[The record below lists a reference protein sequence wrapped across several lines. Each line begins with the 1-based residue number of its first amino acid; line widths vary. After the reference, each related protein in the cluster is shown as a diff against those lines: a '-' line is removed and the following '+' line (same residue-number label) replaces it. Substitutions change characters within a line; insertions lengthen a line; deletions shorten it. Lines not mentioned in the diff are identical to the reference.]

1 MSNRSSDASSFLI
14 SDLTNK
20 CEHDVKS
27 GNTATDLWMNN
38 FELSLK
44 KQKRNV
50 IAGAVLIVKSK
61 AFWPHSV

>member
-1 MSNRSSDASSFLI
+1 MVLNMSSRSSDASSFLI

-38 FELSLK
+38 FELNLK
-44 KQKRNV
+44 KQK
-50 IAGAVLIVKSK
+50 
-61 AFWPHSV
+61 